1 VARRPNL
8 LIVRAGD
15 TSLHERWLA
24 GAAHRNFDLMVS
36 YYGSTPNRFNERVEF
51 YHAMKGPRWPAHHA
65 LCTHHFAMLGQYER
79 VGFACDDLDASA
91 DTWNRLFDF
100 CDWYDLDLA
109 QPSVEGYTS
118 WDLTRPQPGCLLR
131 YTSFVE
137 AMAPVFSRRA
147 LAKARATFGESTSG
161 WGLSFLWSR
170 LLLYP
175 EYRSAVVD
183 AVSIVHTTPIRQGTL
198 RPTLDALGIDPLKER
213 EEVLARHGIKSFW
226 LGEYARLRVAH
237 GEE

>member
-1 VARRPNL
+1 MARRANL

-24 GAAHRNFDLMVS
+24 GAARRNFDLLVS

-65 LCTHHFAMLGQYER
+65 LCTHYLAMLGGYER

-91 DTWNRLFDF
+91 DTWNRLFDY
-100 CDWYDLDLA
+100 CAWYELDLA
-109 QPSVEGYTS
+109 QPSVLGHTS
-118 WDLTRPQPGCLLR
+118 WDITKPQPGCLLR

-147 LAKARATFGESTSG
+147 LEAARATFGESISG
-161 WGLSFLWSR
+161 WGLSFLWGR
-170 LLLYP
+170 LLPYP
-175 EYRSAVVD
+175 EYKTAIVD
-183 AVSIVHTTPIRQGTL
+183 AVSVVHPSPIRHGTL
-198 RPTLDALGIDPLKER
+198 RPTLDALGINPEKER
-213 EEVLARHGIKSFW
+213 DEVIARHGIKAFW
-226 LGEYARLRVAH
+226 LGEYARLRVSH
-237 GEE
+237 GDE

>member
-1 VARRPNL
+1 M
-8 LIVRAGD
+8 RAGD

-36 YYGSTPNRFNERVEF
+36 YYGSTPNRFNERIEF

-65 LCTHHFAMLGQYER
+65 LCTHYFAMLGQYER

-100 CDWYDLDLA
+100 CDWYGLDLA

-118 WDLTRPQPGCLLR
+118 WDFTRPQPGCLLR

-147 LAKARATFGESTSG
+147 LEKTRATFGESTSG
-161 WGLSFLWSR
+161 WGLSFLWSQ
-170 LLLYP
+170 LLPYP